1 MPRSGFDRLTLAVG
15 TEKDDSDAG
24 LGETGDLGSKRGV
37 VDRLVGAEGS
47 SEGNGDTVSPR
58 AGGVAVSSGHGGLS
72 GWEWEERK

>member
-15 TEKDDSDAG
+15 TEKDDSDA
-24 LGETGDLGSKRGV
+24 
-37 VDRLVGAEGS
+37 DRLVGAEGS